1 MPKFIFFITLLAFSF
16 KISAQDIADLEAFE
30 KAIKPGA
37 QLTYDV
43 TTKEKQYKLTIT
55 LKKLGDEMAF
65 DWKTSE
71 NQSGSVAVSAN
82 AMAKADALF
91 STFTGGASKLDKE
104 TSFWLS
110 KKMVNDVNA
119 TTQTSIKLKGSSDTL
134 TVMSNATTSYGFT
147 LDGNFVN
154 LSAWEL
160 QGGDPKCTIDVLEST
175 KFPLIYKLD
184 IGWSMVLSEVK
195 SQ

>member
-1 MPKFIFFITLLAFSF
+1 MPKFILFIALLTFSF
-16 KISAQDIADLEAFE
+16 KINAQDIADLEAFE
-30 KAIKPGA
+30 KAIKPGT
-37 QLTYDV
+37 QITYDV
-43 TTKEKQYKLTIT
+43 TTKEAQYKLTIT
-55 LKKLGDEMAF
+55 LKKLGNEMAF
-65 DWKTSE
+65 DWKTTE
-71 NQSGSVAVSAN
+71 NKSGSVSVSAN
-82 AMAKADALF
+82 AMANANALF
-91 STFTGGASKLDKE
+91 STFTGGNSNLDKE

-119 TTQTSIKLKGSSDTL
+119 TTQTSIKLKGSSDTA
-134 TVMSNATTSYGFT
+134 TVMSNATTSMGFT

-160 QGGDPKCTIDVLEST
+160 QGGDPKCTVDVLESS

-184 IGWSMVLSEVK
+184 IGWSMVLSEIK